1 MKTIQQTKLALSIA
15 VILGALTGCDAGDD
29 PDVQDAPT
37 PVSTSVALSGQFIK
51 GTLSGA
57 ELSIQSLSGT
67 THQISGSLISD
78 QHGMVSATLNSAPG
92 YAFNGLYR
100 ASARVTDD
108 SQMICD
114 AVICGDIPLSGDVDA
129 ALLGAV
135 ELHSLMWL
143 RAPLGSTGSGDTS
156 FQINALTHLATVLVE
171 AAMAEGRNISALA
184 TFEPAQQEFSTL
196 LLRILGVDV
205 SGVNLF
211 ELPLVS
217 AESLHALSEL
227 SPLQQRLTL
236 VNAAFAGFAADSTL
250 ADTMLQAK
258 EWIQAASTGDV
269 EAASSLRQQLVGALQ
284 AHPVLDELGL
294 TAEAIID
301 VDLSL
306 EQSAGSTGPIR
317 AYTGTDSMQG
327 AVITGRGAIS
337 EAESEQSAF
346 DGSQDTK
353 WLDDTGIPSEEEPSW
368 IQVQFQDPVAV
379 SVLAITS
386 ANDAPDRDPENFSL
400 LASHD
405 GEHWFTLG
413 DWAGAAFDERFE
425 TKNFSVMNS
434 LPFQYYRLNISKNRG
449 DSSLLQLAEIEFF
462 GPVYPDTRHVPA
474 QISARGAIGDAEA
487 ADMAFDGDINTKWL
501 DNTAI
506 PTVDEPSWVQV
517 DYAEPVAVANLAL
530 TSANDAPDRD
540 PENFSLLASNDGGAS
555 WTLLAEWAGESFDD
569 RFQRR
574 IFPVGNGLAFSSYRL
589 NISKN
594 KGDTSLMQVA
604 EIELLGP
611 EVPALNHGLAYSE
624 IRERGA
630 ISAGEAGAFSFDGDP
645 QSKWLDN
652 TAIPTAEEPS
662 WVEIELPEPQAVTML
677 GLLSANDA
685 PDRDPENFSLQA
697 SHDGSE
703 WFTLGH
709 WAGVSFEQRFERQVF
724 PLSNLL
730 GFQHY
735 RLNITKNKGDTSLM
749 QVAEVELIGPQY
761 QAVNHSLMPGISITE
776 RARIS
781 DSEAGAMAFDN
792 NAATKWLDNAGVPTA
807 EEPAWVEVVLPEP
820 VVVSSLAVTSAND
833 APSRDPENFR
843 LLGSQDGSQ
852 WTLLG
857 DWAGESFDQRF
868 QRREFPLLNGRSFSH
883 YRIEISKN
891 KGDDSLMQVANFEL
905 IGL

>member
-1 MKTIQQTKLALSIA
+1 MKTRQQTKLALSIA

-29 PDVQDAPT
+29 PDVKDAPT

-51 GTLSGA
+51 GTLSGT
-57 ELSIQSLSGT
+57 ELNIQSLNGT
-67 THQISGSLISD
+67 THQVSGSLSSD
-78 QHGMVSATLNSAPG
+78 QHGRVSATLISAPG

-100 ASARVTDD
+100 ASAGITDD

-114 AVICGDIPLSGDVDA
+114 AVMCGDMPISGDLDA
-129 ALLGAV
+129 AALGEF
-135 ELHSLMWL
+135 ELHNLLWL
-143 RAPLGSTGSGDTS
+143 QAPLGSTGGEETS
-156 FQINALTHLATVLVE
+156 FQINALTHFGSILVE
-171 AAMAEGRNISALA
+171 SAMAEGRNISALA
-184 TFEPAQQEFSTL
+184 TFEPAQQEFSSL

-205 SGVNLF
+205 GGVNVF

-217 AESLHALSEL
+217 AESLDAMSERT
-227 SPLQQRLTL
+227 PLQQRLSL
-236 VNAAFAGFAADSTL
+236 INAAFAGFAAGGTQ
-250 ADTMLQAK
+250 AEALQQAQ
-258 EWIQAASTGDV
+258 EWIQAAAAGDTEAANALRQHLV
-269 EAASSLRQQLVGALQ
+269 EAIQE
-284 AHPVLDELGL
+284 HPVMAELGW
-294 TAEAIID
+294 TAEDVID

-306 EQSAGSTGPIR
+306 EQAAGSTGPIQ
-317 AYTGTDSMQG
+317 AYTGTDAMQG
-327 AVITGRGAIS
+327 ASISARGAIS

-346 DGSQDTK
+346 DGSYETK
-353 WLDDTGIPSEEEPSW
+353 WLDDTGVPSEEEPSW

-425 TKNFSVMNS
+425 TKNFSVANS

-449 DSSLLQLAEIEFF
+449 DSNLMQLAEIELF
-462 GPVYPDTRHVPA
+462 GPVYPDGRHVSA

-487 ADMAFDGDINTKWL
+487 ADMAFDGDINSKWL

-506 PTVDEPSWVQV
+506 PTADEPSWVQV
-517 DYAEPVAVANLAL
+517 DFLEPVAVANLAL

-555 WTLLAEWAGESFDD
+555 WVLLAEWAGESFDE

-574 IFPVGNGLAFSSYRL
+574 VFPVGNGLAFSAYRL
-589 NISKN
+589 NITKN

-611 EVPALNHGLAYSE
+611 ESPALNHGLTHSE

-630 ISAGEAGAFSFDGDP
+630 ISAGEAGIFAFDGDP

-652 TAIPTAEEPS
+652 TAIPSAEEPS
-662 WVEIELPEPQAVTML
+662 WIEIDLPDPQAVTML
-677 GLLSANDA
+677 GLVSANDA
-685 PDRDPENFSLQA
+685 PDRDPENFALQA

-703 WFTLGH
+703 WFTLGS

-735 RLNITKNKGDTSLM
+735 RLNITKNKGDTNLM
-749 QVAEVELIGPQY
+749 QVAEIELIGPQF

-776 RARIS
+776 RASIS

-792 NAATKWLDNAGVPTA
+792 NPATKWLDNAGVPTA
-807 EEPAWVEVVLPEP
+807 EEPAWVEVVLPES
-820 VVVSSLAVTSAND
+820 VVISSLAVTSAND

-843 LLGSQDGSQ
+843 LLGSNDGDQ
-852 WTLLG
+852 WTVLG
-857 DWAGESFDQRF
+857 DWAGESFDERF
-868 QRREFPLLNGRSFSH
+868 QRREFPLLNGRSFRH